1 MKQLQ
6 EKTHIEEKTTNKQH
20 TQTWGPGLPRH
31 APGTGA
37 RRDQNHGPE
46 PPSSAPQGRSLL
58 QLGLA
63 ARGVGGSWGPLAWLG
78 RAAGPAG
85 QGGPRASAPGPGC
98 FQTWS
103 RSAASATRP
112 GPSRGGLPEQG
123 KLGCPNEPRGPH
135 LAPHRGGRSEV
146 QLWLPPPPLALGG
159 RHALIISG

>member
-1 MKQLQ
+1 M
-6 EKTHIEEKTTNKQH
+6 
-20 TQTWGPGLPRH
+20 GPGASPPCAGCWREEGSE
-31 APGTGA
+31 PQSGA
-37 RRDQNHGPE
+37 
-46 PPSSAPQGRSLL
+46 PSSAPQGRSRQ

-63 ARGVGGSWGPLAWLG
+63 AWGMGGSWGPRAWLG

-123 KLGCPNEPRGPH
+123 KLGCPNVPRGPH

-146 QLWLPPPPLALGG
+146 QSWLPPLPLALGA